1 MASSQ
6 VLEVSVG
13 LIFIYLVVSTVCS
26 GIKELIA
33 RALDMR
39 ANTLEKAIRNMLADP
54 QGSITSKLIQNHLI
68 AGTVEPG
75 IKPAY
80 ISSRNF
86 ALALFDVI
94 APANPGQSRTVQDLK
109 NGVSNLPDPRV
120 SKAVLTLLDSAQQD
134 ADLARQRVENWYDD
148 TMERVSGAYKRRT
161 QALIA
166 VLGLGLCIALNVDS
180 LMIIREL
187 WNDEALRTAVAAEA
201 QKQVETPQA
210 TDKCPDNAKDPLSC
224 VAASIR
230 TTNMP
235 PIGWARDGVRDAQGS
250 SGWLRKLLGILI
262 SSVAVTMGAP
272 FWFDLL
278 NKFVNLRLTG
288 SPPPDSRQPASN

>member
-33 RALDMR
+33 RALNMR
-39 ANTLEKAIRNMLADP
+39 ATTLENAIRNLLADP
-54 QGSITSKLIQNHLI
+54 NGSITLKLLQNHLI
-68 AGTVEPG
+68 AGTVDPG
-75 IKPAY
+75 SKPPY

-86 ALALFDVI
+86 ALSLFDVI
-94 APANPGQSRTVQDLK
+94 APVKPGQPRTIQDLK
-109 NGVSNLPDPRV
+109 NGIGNLPDPRV
-120 SKAVLTLLDSAQQD
+120 SNALLGLLDSAQQD
-134 ADLARQRVENWYDD
+134 VDLARLRVENWYDD
-148 TMERVSGAYKRRT
+148 AMERVSGAYKRRA
-161 QALIA
+161 QVWIA
-166 VLGLGLCIALNVDS
+166 VLGLGLCVGLNVDS

-201 QKQVETPQA
+201 QKQAEAPQGM
-210 TDKCPDNAKDPLSC
+210 DKCKDKDPLNC
-224 VAASIR
+224 VTASIR
-230 TTNMP
+230 SANMP
-235 PIGWARDGVRDAQGS
+235 PIGWAGGGVRALPES
-250 SGWLRKLLGILI
+250 SGWLWKVMGILI
-262 SSVAVTMGAP
+262 SSVAVAMGAP

-278 NKFVNLRLTG
+278 NKVVNLRLTG